1 MEIITLLKANL
12 THKKG
17 SFISILVLILI
28 IATVLTSVLSIKNN
42 MNTRAKEAHK
52 AIDTGDLVLY
62 IENKQLTKEMVEK
75 VRACNTVANLRIEN
89 VMHIHSTYLNGKE
102 LSVNIFIQ
110 SFDADNYPY
119 KLFDTDGTHFVK
131 EKVPL
136 KTNEVLLP
144 ISMKDTYNCK
154 QGDTLSIDIGTQ
166 KLDLQIKG
174 YIEEPMAG
182 SDVMGMKNLVVSQ
195 TLYNK
200 IRTLSNIE
208 TKPVN
213 KYIWDGKLV
222 HIFANKEYLNK
233 LDQVSNEINDASNII
248 SLSFTSMT
256 KEQSINYTLLITN
269 IICSVLQGFV
279 AILFIVVILVL
290 SNTINSSIEMDYVN
304 IGILKSQGFTK
315 AQIRLV
321 FLIQYLVSGILG
333 VLIGIL
339 LSIPLVKMLRNLF
352 INTSGLLFSGNIA
365 IGKSVSSLLVILL
378 LLAMFILLKTRKVSK
393 ITPLNAISGG
403 LDDVYFK
410 NILEAPVMG
419 RSKSFLNLKLALRQ
433 MTTSVGWYM
442 GACLI
447 IGLLCSFLCMTA
459 SFKETFTEKY
469 YNDLFGIVMGDVEV
483 QYTDTVV
490 NKSEI
495 ESTIASITPIQST
508 FHYDSLYAL
517 LDGEPTLMQVLN
529 NTSYFTSI
537 LEGRAPKYDNE
548 IVITNVVSKRINK
561 HVGETVIL
569 QHEKTKQEYI
579 ISGIYDSCAEL
590 GRCLGISLEGVYL
603 LKADYKPLMFQYFL
617 EDSSKAQQ
625 VIQAINTTYSSTG
638 NITAQKPLIMN
649 QNSIDSIMMSS
660 NVVMLCIC
668 FISLLFV
675 IIVICMICNKMFL
688 KERHSLGIYKA
699 FGFTSNSLR
708 FQYCFRFLFAAG
720 IGCILGAIVFLL
732 FGNKIDGTM
741 LSLAGITSFVAPVT
755 WFNLGLPILLICLT
769 VFISS
774 FVTMRKVKK
783 VDVKTLICE

>member
-1 MEIITLLKANL
+1 MEIITLIKANL

-42 MNTRAKEAHK
+42 MNTRAEEAHK

-62 IENKQLTKEMVEK
+62 IENKQLTKEMVEE
-75 VRACNTVANLRIEN
+75 VGACSSVSNLRIESA
-89 VMHIHSTYLNGKE
+89 MLIRFTYLNGKE
-102 LSVNIFIQ
+102 ISSRIFIQ
-110 SFDADNYPY
+110 SFDDDNYPY
-119 KLFDTDGTHFVK
+119 ELFDSEGNHFLK
-131 EKVPL
+131 EKETL
-136 KTNEVLLP
+136 KSNEVLLP

-154 QGDTLSIDIGTQ
+154 LGDTLTLDIGTQ
-166 KLDLQIKG
+166 EFDLQIKG
-174 YIEEPMAG
+174 YIEEPMTG
-182 SDVMGMKNLVVSQ
+182 SNVMGLKNLVVSQ

-200 IRTLSNIE
+200 IRTLSNIDAE
-208 TKPVN
+208 PDN
-213 KYIWDGKLV
+213 KYIWDGKLI
-222 HIFANKEYLNK
+222 HIYANNAYLNE
-233 LDQVSNEINDASNII
+233 LDKVSKEINDACNIV

-256 KEQSINYTLLITN
+256 KEQSMDYTLLITN
-269 IICSVLQGFV
+269 IICAVLQGFV

-321 FLIQYLVSGILG
+321 FLIQYLVSGIVG
-333 VLIGIL
+333 ALIGIL
-339 LSIPLVKMLRNLF
+339 LAIPLVRVLRNLF

-365 IGKSVSSLLVILL
+365 IGKSIGSLCIILL
-378 LLAMFILLKTRKVSK
+378 LLALFILLKTRKVSK
-393 ITPLNAISGG
+393 ITPLNAIAGG

-410 NILEAPVMG
+410 NIIETPVMG
-419 RSKSFLNLKLALRQ
+419 KSKSLLNLKLAFRQ
-433 MTTSVGWYM
+433 MTTSIGWYI

-469 YNDLFGIVMGDVEV
+469 YNELFGVVMGDVEV
-483 QYTDTVV
+483 KYADVV
-490 NKSEI
+490 EKETEI
-495 ESTIASITPIQST
+495 ESTISSITPIKSK
-508 FHYDSLYAL
+508 FHNDSLYAL
-517 LDGEPTLMQVLN
+517 LDGDQILMQVLDD
-529 NTSYFTSI
+529 TSYFTSI

-548 IVITNVVSKRINK
+548 IIITNLVSKRIDK

-579 ISGIYDSCAEL
+579 ISGIYDSCADL
-590 GRCLGISLEGVYL
+590 GRCLGISLEGVYR

-625 VIQAINTTYSSTG
+625 LIESINTTYSGTG
-638 NITAQKPLIMN
+638 NISAQKPLNMN
-649 QNSIDSIMMSS
+649 QNAIDSIMMSS

-675 IIVICMICNKMFL
+675 VIVICMICNKMFL
-688 KERHSLGIYKA
+688 KERQSLGIYKA
-699 FGFTSNSLR
+699 FGFTSNNLR

-732 FGNKIDGTM
+732 FGNKIDGAM
-741 LSLAGITSFVAPVT
+741 LSLAGITSFEAPVT

-783 VDVKTLICE
+783 VDVKTLIIE